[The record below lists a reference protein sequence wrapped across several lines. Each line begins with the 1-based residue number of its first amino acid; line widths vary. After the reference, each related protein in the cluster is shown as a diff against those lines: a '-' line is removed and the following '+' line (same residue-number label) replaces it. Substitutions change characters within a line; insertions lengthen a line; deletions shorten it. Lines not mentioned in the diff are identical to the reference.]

1 MSESEQ
7 SFFGNV
13 NLKCLYTFD
22 DTTNF
27 LARSNKPIKA
37 RIMRL
42 PPQAPHSGSLIGC
55 IDLHQCLSLIMD
67 TSPERFQKSSDYSI
81 YSKDVIE
88 PDEPLVGFGLF
99 SKIQAK
105 RNAVVIPGR
114 ICKSFMSFYGGS
126 GSDGM
131 DTLEVKLRFNS
142 VAGTTNTDVPST
154 SAMTGPSSNPVP
166 ISRKRPVQQLVPS
179 DDYSPPSQ
187 MYDSEDNYNNYT
199 TSFQEPPLKRRAR
212 SIINNDG
219 PQLAARTQSLPFL
232 SQNSLHHRILLSD
245 MNSGSQQ
252 AQGPKRDD
260 VSSRFSTLSKFNKQ
274 KKIKRTSKNYIKGV
288 VNVGDPKEKDPVI
301 VQKCINC
308 LSTTNPPYK
317 FYREGI
323 FEFGNSG
330 LLCSV
335 CNSYQMNEDME
346 NLRHRGSLGARGLLD
361 GAMAKN
367 ISRRSKSSKSASS
380 SDSSSPAI
388 VSSPLTAVAEA
399 KSKSITSKKKK
410 STGKRNRNNS
420 NNNNNSSNN
429 HSMNTS
435 SSENNMNHMNNQSRS
450 SGTRTSFGGSL
461 DEMMRGSTPD
471 FIRDDNV
478 SSIQHPLTDID
489 PVFQST
495 RRPLPVS
502 RQQQQQQQQDEPIN
516 ATKLNTTLIPL
527 GDDDEGEVDP
537 ENEGEV
543 EEEGLSDK
551 ENVPP
556 PRAEQRPSVIR
567 EEVEVEPQSLLGHDI
582 SPSIQRIINSFHAAA
597 SPGSPTKES
606 PNKQWMTELF
616 THLEDGP
623 ENEDEELDVQK
634 IIDESKSEARQRR
647 QQQKQLR
654 QQQQQQQL
662 QLQQQQ
668 QQQQIQLQPLSSS
681 SVSGSGSG
689 NSTTPMKF
697 EKTPKDKFTPVDP
710 GTTQTETI
718 DNGETPSAT
727 NTNSNNNNNT
737 SQQNQ
742 QQNPQQQHMNNI
754 PSSPYF
760 TVHHDNEDDD
770 DENDVDVESSRFM
783 DTSRTN
789 NDHLDSIVNW
799 NQVSSPV
806 TDPCSPSGSGSK

>member
-55 IDLHQCLSLIMD
+55 IDLRQCLSLIMD
-67 TSPERFQKSSDYSI
+67 TSPERFQKNSDYSI

-99 SKIQAK
+99 SKVQAK

-142 VAGTTNTDVPST
+142 VAGTTNADAPTTST
-154 SAMTGPSSNPVP
+154 APSNPVP
-166 ISRKRPVQQLVPS
+166 ISRKRPIQQLVPS

-187 MYDSEDNYNNYT
+187 MYESEDNYNNYT
-199 TSFQEPPLKRRAR
+199 TSFQEPPIKRRAR
-212 SIINNDG
+212 SIINNEG

-245 MNSGSQQ
+245 MNGSQS
-252 AQGPKRDD
+252 QGHKRDE
-260 VSSRFSTLSKFNKQ
+260 VSSRFSTLSKFKQ
-274 KKIKRTSKNYIKGV
+274 KKPKRGSKNYIKSV
-288 VNVGDPKEKDPVI
+288 VQIGNSREKDPII

-361 GAMAKN
+361 EAMTKQ
-367 ISRRSKSSKSASS
+367 ISRRRSKSSKSASS

-410 STGKRNRNNS
+410 NSGKRSR
-420 NNNNNSSNN
+420 NNNSSNN
-429 HSMNTS
+429 D
-435 SSENNMNHMNNQSRS
+435 NNMNNQNRS
-450 SGTRTSFGGSL
+450 SGTRNSFGGSL

-471 FIRDDNV
+471 FMRDENV

-489 PVFQST
+489 PVFQSS

-502 RQQQQQQQQDEPIN
+502 RQQQDEPIN

-527 GDDDEGEVDP
+527 GDDDEADV
-537 ENEGEV
+537 EGEGEAEGGV

-556 PRAEQRPSVIR
+556 PRAEQRPSIIR
-567 EEVEVEPQSLLGHDI
+567 EEVEVESQSLLGHDI

-606 PNKQWMTELF
+606 PSKQWVSDLF

-647 QQQKQLR
+647 QQLR
-654 QQQQQQQL
+654 QL
-662 QLQQQQ
+662 QLQQE
-668 QQQQIQLQPLSSS
+668 QQIQLQPLSSS
-681 SVSGSGSG
+681 SASVSGSG
-689 NSTTPMKF
+689 NSTTPIKF

-718 DNGETPSAT
+718 DNGETPSVNA
-727 NTNSNNNNNT
+727 NTTNNT
-737 SQQNQ
+737 THQNLQQPQNQ
-742 QQNPQQQHMNNI
+742 EQQSNKLRCPAGPSSVSATNI

-760 TVHHDNEDDD
+760 TVHHDNEDGNDD
-770 DENDVDVESSRFM
+770 DDDKYNDVESSRFM

-806 TDPCSPSGSGSK
+806 TGPCSPSGSGSK